1 MKMKKVLFLTL
12 ALIGFN
18 VNAANVVASGEG
30 LTCEEALVNA
40 KINAVDKVNGTWVH
54 GNSYVR
60 DNLFSEKITTY
71 NGGVV
76 KSYKVLKDD
85 CKYIIIEAEVVPQSN
100 KVETN
105 SAKVSQ
111 DLFNHMIA
119 KVENEE
125 KLSKAVEVLN
135 DRSKALTFKIKNI
148 QYQYKGIA
156 TLVTVEGDLSLQEKW
171 INDYKALSKEA
182 SFDLPKFDKPL
193 MVNVKGLDS
202 GKEVT
207 DNSFRLYDDEN
218 LQVYHYHN
226 GLRVYPTKKDTLK
239 LSFLVN
245 TSKLKEVNEFVVS
258 FK

>member
-1 MKMKKVLFLTL
+1 MKKFLFLTL
-12 ALIGFN
+12 ALLSFN
-18 VNAANVVASGEG
+18 AGAVSVVASGEG
-30 LTCEEALVNA
+30 YTCEEALVNA
-40 KINAVDKVNGTWVH
+40 KINAVDKVNGTWLH

-60 DNLFSEKITTY
+60 DNLFKEQITTY

-85 CKYIIIEAEVVPQSN
+85 CKYIIIEADVVPQSN

-105 SAKVSQ
+105 SAKVTQ

-125 KLSKAVEVLN
+125 KLANAVKVLN
-135 DRSKALTFKIKNI
+135 DRSKALAFKISNVE
-148 QYQYKGIA
+148 YQYRGIS
-156 TLVTVEGDLSLQEKW
+156 TQVIIHGDLYLQEKW
-171 INDYKALSKEA
+171 LNDYKALAKEA
-182 SFDLPKFDKPL
+182 SIDLPKFDEPL

-202 GKEVT
+202 GKEIT
-207 DNSFRLYDDEN
+207 DNYFRIYDDQN
-218 LQVYHYHN
+218 LEVYHYHN
-226 GLRVYPTKKDTLK
+226 GVRVYPTKRDTLK

-258 FK
+258 FR